1 MTRTLQYYK
10 VYNCFPS
17 FVSTFTQ
24 NGVETPNPLP
34 NYGSMGDH
42 LQDYFDNRMGETP
55 AGGVGNLVAFLG
67 SEKSLTSIHQDSLT
81 GMANKLSTSYG
92 ITTGT
97 VGYALLDFRGDSWKY
112 LVGDGIIG
120 PSNITNS
127 PIYNSVKSS
136 AVSILN
142 HFNNQYPNIKWAY
155 AGLPNIPQFTT
166 FAPTAGSSF
175 SWSPSLTNS
184 GITNSHWDA
193 SHPTGGSAYGDVF
206 TDWEHTPTELKTF
219 YKNQTINRV
228 KDILDVSGWMCPD
241 INPTISHST
250 EFGRVM
256 FPLVGKHMHT
266 DAVVLAASTYAFSQ
280 NREFHVMPLVCTL
293 YRSRESHVFDS
304 MMTGSNAYFTNGT
317 YVAGAVASGTTA
329 SSVALEVL
337 NGFTANQSDAA
348 DMVISR
354 FTLRAGMLEPAAL
367 AGADGFIYQD
377 QMPILIDLAC
387 TGATQQ
393 TDDRMTQ
400 AIDRARNFISNT
412 VYGTSNTDTIPWTTV
427 AEEVKGNI
435 SYGIMAE
442 LLTTISESI
451 PVGDPMWG
459 VLALENGVNTP
470 NESVGITAYDSI
482 FWESNSQSTEPQ
494 QFYTSSEFLA
504 TCPCPPT
511 DRGAC
516 CKDDACADN
525 VAISVCTA
533 QGGTFH
539 KDQPCSAFSDLA
551 GCAPFCNCCGRKGC
565 LGYLSERICNGIEGA
580 GCVSNQLRDNDVCAP
595 VDDTHGPS
603 NCCNNK
609 KICVYTIQG
618 PTPECPGG
626 KTCIRYYLSQNSCWC
641 KDTDGNGQIDPDL
654 FVQPVTFT
662 CYTDC
667 PSTCVPYQSIDS
679 DLFSCMRPLPGC
691 QDSTKNIRVPFCPL
705 SGCPSPTDP
714 RAFVLDSCNGGNQTQ
729 GLIGGETPSEEQQL
743 TNFLNSLDEETRLLV
758 IYTLTN
764 VYGYDIIYA
773 NSLTEKLTTVN
784 SVTQTFRKKSIV
796 INTLV
801 DHMRFFPNQN
811 LSYMNL
817 IGNYAVGEVGGED
830 NGYDHNI
837 VARIQS
843 EFAFDRF
850 LLPNSYT

>member
-112 LVGDGIIG
+112 IVGDGIIG
-120 PSNITNS
+120 PSNMTNS

-250 EFGRVM
+250 QFGRVM
-256 FPLVGKHMHT
+256 FPLVGKHIHT
-266 DAVVLAASTYAFSQ
+266 DEVVLAASTYAFSQ

-317 YVAGAVASGTTA
+317 FVAGAVASGTTA
-329 SSVALEVL
+329 SVALEVL

-377 QMPILIDLAC
+377 QMPILIDFAC
-387 TGATQQ
+387 TGATEQ
-393 TDDRMTQ
+393 TDYRMTQ

-504 TCPCPPT
+504 TCDCPDT

-516 CKDDACADN
+516 CKDDQCADN
-525 VAISVCTA
+525 VPASVCAA
-533 QGGTFH
+533 QGGNFH
-539 KDQPCSAFSDLA
+539 KDQLCSDFTDTP
-551 GCAPFCNCCGRKGC
+551 GCAPFCYCCSRYGC
-565 LGYLSERICNGIEGA
+565 RGFMSVSQCAALGNGA
-580 GCVSNQLRDNDVCAP
+580 GCVSTLGRTNNLCASKQ
-595 VDDTHGPS
+595 DANGPP
-603 NCCNNK
+603 NCCNSRAV
-609 KICVYTIQG
+609 CVRTTTG
-618 PTPECPGG
+618 PTFQCPGG
-626 KTCIRYYLSQNSCWC
+626 KTCIYYYLADNSCYC
-641 KDTDGNGQIDPDL
+641 VRIDGDIPPDL
-654 FVQPVTFT
+654 RIPVKHIRCFT
-662 CYTDC
+662 EC
-667 PSTCVPYQSIDS
+667 PGPCATYEEFDSI
-679 DLFSCMRPLPGC
+679 LPGC
-691 QDSTKNIRVPFCPL
+691 MTSVPDC
-705 SGCPSPTDP
+705 
-714 RAFVLDSCNGGNQTQ
+714 LDSLEDVRTFCLLTPCPDP
-729 GLIGGETPSEEQQL
+729 GLRGENVSDSCDYIIASLVGDETPSEEQQL
-743 TNFLNSLDEETRLLV
+743 TGFLNSLDEETRLQV

-764 VYGYDIIYA
+764 VYGYDIIYSH
-773 NSLTEKLTTVN
+773 SLTEKLTTVN

-801 DHMRFFPNQN
+801 NHMRFFPNQN

-817 IGNYAVGEVGGED
+817 IGNYAVGEVGG
-830 NGYDHNI
+830 YDHNI